1 MAGISELSKSIL
13 LERGGIFLF
22 KGEYSSSVCKELV
35 RDTIGMKDLGKHM
48 VISIE
53 CFFFVEPGTDN
64 TPVASLIATW
74 SVVFFS
80 PNQTNEEASI

>member
-1 MAGISELSKSIL
+1 MAGISELSNGIL

-22 KGEYSSSVCKELV
+22 KGEYSPSVGKELV
-35 RDTIGMKDLGKHM
+35 RDAIGTENLGEYV
-48 VISIE
+48 VISIA
-53 CFFFVEPGTDN
+53 CFFLVKPRTDN